1 MFVCGRY
8 KQNDIWSLRIET
20 MLVPNYLNNLWIIEK
35 SINLRCIMFYV
46 V

>member
-8 KQNDIWSLRIET
+8 KQNDIWSLPIET

-35 SINLRCIMFYV
+35 CINLRYIMFSV